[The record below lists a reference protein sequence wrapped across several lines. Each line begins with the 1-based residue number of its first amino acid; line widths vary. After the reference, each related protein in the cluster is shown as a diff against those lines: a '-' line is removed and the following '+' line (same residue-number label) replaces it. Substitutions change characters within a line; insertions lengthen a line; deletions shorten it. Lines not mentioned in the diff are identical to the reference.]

1 MTIQISVL
9 VWTVICFCLLM
20 LILNKLLFKP
30 VLAIIDERRAKIEKA
45 ANKKAEI
52 EKSQREYEE
61 KLIQVRENFRKSE
74 AERVE
79 NILNSAKI
87 KADEDIKKAESE
99 SLHRIELAKTD
110 IEFENNELTEKLEM
124 SVDSLAQAFIS
135 RLIS

>member
-1 MTIQISVL
+1 
-9 VWTVICFCLLM
+9 M